1 MGEKRIITE
10 RQERAYRLCH
20 HDFGGKTITEAAEI
34 MGISQRAVSYLL
46 NKLEK
51 TSPQLFPILT
61 RRQKRIYDLWSGGES
76 RCDIAKELG
85 VTESTVNSIVNCI
98 NKKYG
103 YGVLRRGEIL
113 SYDGSMDNNVKQ
125 KF

>member
-1 MGEKRIITE
+1 MNEKRIITE
-10 RQERAYRLCH
+10 RQEQAYRLCH

-46 NKLEK
+46 NKLKK

-61 RRQKRIYDLWSGGES
+61 ICQKQVYDLWLEGRS
-76 RCDIAKELG
+76 RCCIAERLG
-85 VTESTVNSIVNCI
+85 VTESTIKSIINCV
-98 NKKYG
+98 NKKFG
-103 YGVLRRGEIL
+103 YEVLRRDKTL